1 MASDH
6 ANDDRILACAIAQD
20 LESFEQLINEMQAQ
34 FNDNWGGLEL
44 EDAIPV
50 LSSVHAD
57 QMEHVVLAV
66 TGDDEVNMPVITQI
80 IDKAKSRGLQTTL
93 VTRDVNSAMLHAL
106 LKTGADGFV
115 PYPMPNGALQGA
127 IGTVTATAATM
138 APAAA
143 AEPVAMPMAEPA
155 QAPAPEAQAQA
166 APIQLAPEPAP
177 APAPEMPAAPMAA
190 EPAPEP
196 ATLSLDPAPQEPVI
210 DPDDIDP
217 GDTNLATVTGIA
229 SQLKRAVMP
238 GAAATPE
245 PAAPA
250 AEVMPAATPEPDM
263 RIETHPA
270 FQPQPQMQPAAE
282 AQPAAAPA
290 PAPQAPVAA
299 APVAQPPAA
308 DPAQFTP
315 PAVVAQAAAGGRD
328 GLVFPV
334 YPLAGGVG
342 ASTFA
347 ANLAWEMQAI
357 AEKEN
362 KRVCI
367 LDFAFQY
374 GAISTYLDV
383 ARSDASL
390 ELLTNIGSV
399 DDQSFEQSMRKHN
412 NALSVFSTPVDA
424 VPLEIVGGEEIGKI
438 IDIAR
443 SQYDYVFID
452 MPNALTSWT
461 EAVLDRAKLFFAI
474 SELEMRSAQ
483 NALRFLR
490 ALKADDLPYEK
501 VQFIINRAPKRTD
514 LNGRSRIKRM
524 SDSLNV
530 EFRWLLPDGGKQV
543 VAACDQGATL
553 ASSAARNPLR
563 KEIRKIAVHLTEL
576 STSLEPARASA

>member
-20 LESFEQLINEMQAQ
+20 LESFDQLIDEMQTQ
-34 FNDNWGGLEL
+34 FNNNWGGLEL
-44 EDAIPV
+44 EDAMPV

-66 TGDDEVNMPVITQI
+66 SGSDEVNMPVISQI

-93 VTRDVNSAMLHAL
+93 VTRDVNSAMLHSL

-127 IGTVTATAATM
+127 IGTISRP
-138 APAAA
+138 APAVIPSMPS
-143 AEPVAMPMAEPA
+143 PV
-155 QAPAPEAQAQA
+155 PAPEPQPA
-166 APIQLAPEPAP
+166 AMQLAPEPVAP
-177 APAPEMPAAPMAA
+177 APLPEMPAAPVAA
-190 EPAPEP
+190 EPIQPAPVME
-196 ATLSLDPAPQEPVI
+196 AAPAPQEPAI

-217 GDTNLATVTGIA
+217 GNTSLATVTGIA
-229 SQLKRAVMP
+229 SQLKRAITP
-238 GAAATPE
+238 GASAEPE
-245 PAAPA
+245 PAPMAAAPA
-250 AEVMPAATPEPDM
+250 APEPAPAPEQDM

-270 FQPQPQMQPAAE
+270 FQPQPVPVAEAAPAPEPAAPVV
-282 AQPAAAPA
+282 PAAAPA
-290 PAPQAPVAA
+290 AMPAPAEPVA
-299 APVAQPPAA
+299 
-308 DPAQFTP
+308 FTP
-315 PAVVAQAAAGGRD
+315 PAVVAQAATGGRD

-383 ARSDASL
+383 ARSDSSL

-424 VPLEIVGGEEIGKI
+424 VPLEIVGGDEIGKI

-461 EAVLDRAKLFFAI
+461 EAVLDRSKLFFAI

-543 VAACDQGATL
+543 VAACDQGSTL

>member
-1 MASDH
+1 MASDQ
-6 ANDDRILACAIAQD
+6 ATDDRILACAIAQE
-20 LESFEQLINEMQAQ
+20 LESFDQLIDEMQTQ
-34 FNDNWGGLEL
+34 FGDNWGGLEL
-44 EDAIPV
+44 EDALPV
-50 LSSVHAD
+50 LASVHAD

-66 TGDDEVNMPVITQI
+66 TGNDESALPLISQI
-80 IDKAKSRGLQTTL
+80 IDKAKARGLQTTL
-93 VTRDVNSAMLHAL
+93 VTRDVNSAMLHSL

-127 IGTVTATAATM
+127 LGSISVQSM
-138 APAAA
+138 APAPSF
-143 AEPVAMPMAEPA
+143 E
-155 QAPAPEAQAQA
+155 QAPVQEAP
-166 APIQLAPEPAP
+166 PAMEMP
-177 APAPEMPAAPMAA
+177 APAPEMQ
-190 EPAPEP
+190 PAPAQPVEAP
-196 ATLSLDPAPQEPVI
+196 SMSLQNPEV
-210 DPDDIDP
+210 DPDEIDT
-217 GDTNLATVTGIA
+217 GNTSLATVTGIA
-229 SQLKRAVMP
+229 SQLKKAVMP
-238 GAAATPE
+238 SSQKEAEATPQE
-245 PAAPA
+245 PQQTAQA
-250 AEVMPAATPEPDM
+250 MPQEQDM
-263 RIETHPA
+263 RIETHPV
-270 FQPQPQMQPAAE
+270 FQQPQVPVQPEPVA
-282 AQPAAAPA
+282 AQPAA
-290 PAPQAPVAA
+290 PAPQPVEQMQPQPVAPA
-299 APVAQPPAA
+299 VPVAPQPAMAPTPMPG
-308 DPAQFTP
+308 DPVPFTP
-315 PAVVAQAAAGGRD
+315 PVVVQQANTGSRD
-328 GLVFPV
+328 GLVFPI

-357 AEKEN
+357 AEKDN

-390 ELLTNIGSV
+390 ELLTNIASV
-399 DDQSFEQSMRKHN
+399 DEQSFEQSIRKHN
-412 NALSVFSTPVDA
+412 NSLSVFATPVDA

-438 IDIAR
+438 IDIAK

-530 EFRWLLPDGGKQV
+530 EFRWLLPDGGKHV
-543 VAACDQGATL
+543 IAACDQGTTL

-576 STSLEPARASA
+576 SSSLEPERASA